1 MCIIKIRLNPII
13 SECFG
18 MSRNHRETRQNIE
31 NNQNNSSTNE
41 MSSNNNADSLLHD
54 FGAPPP
60 YRMNNQDQPEI
71 NQSIVPK
78 VNSKVICHWQD
89 WQFFK
94 ATVVDFHRGN
104 LMYTVDWRDYD
115 QSFRVQPFNL
125 VALDKIPGFDKIK
138 AFLDRSSLFRELGT
152 ALIIFLKRK
161 KIYFPKPNDFH

>member
-1 MCIIKIRLNPII
+1 MCIIKIKLNPII

-18 MSRNHRETRQNIE
+18 MSRNDRETRQNTE
-31 NNQNNSSTNE
+31 NNQNNPSTNE
-41 MSSNNNADSLLHD
+41 MSSNNNTDSLLHD

-60 YRMNNQDQPEI
+60 YRMNNEDQPETTENSQRSNQ

-78 VNSKVICHWQD
+78 VSSNVICHWQD

-94 ATVVDFHRGN
+94 ATVVDFHREN

-115 QSFRVQPFNL
+115 QSSRVQPFNL

-138 AFLDRSSLFRELGT
+138 EFLDGSSF
-152 ALIIFLKRK
+152 F
-161 KIYFPKPNDFH
+161 